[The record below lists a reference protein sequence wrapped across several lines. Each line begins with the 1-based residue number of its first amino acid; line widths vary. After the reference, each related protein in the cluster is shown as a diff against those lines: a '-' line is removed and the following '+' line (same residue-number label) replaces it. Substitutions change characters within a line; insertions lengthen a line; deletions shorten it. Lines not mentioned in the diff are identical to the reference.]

1 VTRVP
6 GGWIAIESCGKPCGQ
21 RDEPQ
26 ITWALTASVS
36 PKTGF
41 PSSLRVSGC
50 DKLHPGM

>member
-1 VTRVP
+1 VAVP
-6 GGWIAIESCGKPCGQ
+6 GGWIAIESCG
-21 RDEPQ
+21 
-26 ITWALTASVS
+26 S